1 MDNEYLALLASRL
14 VKRQDLTVIDL
25 DFLAEVLQPSQIND
39 KFLPKEDL
47 SKGTIKDQRNA
58 RFGLA
63 ENLWGKDRQFWLN
76 QESQWLEAMRKKTG
90 SSQDDGKDDFQ
101 DVISVTILTTIY
113 TAVYSY
119 HLFSVGKITQ
129 DELQNDL
136 ESANLI
142 IKQAIFKGV
151 LRSTTINGKNAYNL
165 TRDRGMRAGGSGK
178 YLPDPEVN
186 LFTLL
191 TFFLKDSINQDIY
204 K

>member
-1 MDNEYLALLASRL
+1 MDNNYLASLTSRL
-14 VKRQDLTVIDL
+14 VKREDLTVIDL
-25 DFLAEVLQPSQIND
+25 DFLASVLKPGQIND
-39 KFLPKEDL
+39 LYLPKEDL
-47 SKGTIKDQRNA
+47 SKGTIKDQRKA
-58 RFGLA
+58 RFSLA
-63 ENLWGKDRQFWLN
+63 EKIWGKDRQFWLN
-76 QESQWLEAMRKKTG
+76 QESDWLEAMRKKTG

-101 DVISVTILTTIY
+101 DVVSVTILTTIY

-119 HLFSVGKITQ
+119 HLFSIGKISQ

-142 IKQAIFKGV
+142 IKQSVFKGV
-151 LRSTTINGKNAYNL
+151 LRSTKINGKNAYNL

-186 LFTLL
+186 LPTLL
-191 TFFLKDSINQDIY
+191 HIFLAEIKEDIY